1 MNSRFK
7 YTFASLSLV
16 LVAML
21 LMGAVLGQ
29 SASPEEP
36 YRHLAVF
43 TEVLSRIKSDYVEEP
58 DLKSV
63 TLGAMNGLL
72 ESIDPFASYLN
83 AEQFKEYSEKNGKQK
98 GDAGLVLSKRF
109 GYIGIVGVVP
119 NSPAAKAGLSTGD
132 VIETIQKVATRD
144 MPLAY
149 ADLLLQGA
157 PGSTVEMTVL
167 RVRKPEPEP
176 ITLTRA
182 VSALPAL
189 RSQLMEGQIGYIRPQ
204 TLEAGK
210 AKQVAAAA
218 ASLQKQGAKKLILDL
233 RSTALGSND
242 EGIQLANVFLPK
254 GLVTYL
260 QGQKMPRKDFEAAG
274 QPAVPDVPLVVITN
288 RGTANAAEIAAAALL
303 DNKRAEVVGERTY
316 GDAAVRRTIK
326 MEDGGALILSVAK
339 YYSPGGKSIQDN
351 GVTPSIPIAETDALT
366 TPDEVDESAPDT
378 PQAPAAAPTG
388 EDKLLKR
395 AIEVLVQGKGSSPA
409 ADTQASRK
417 VVGTAAGS
425 YNG

>member
-7 YTFASLSLV
+7 YTFASLSLL

-83 AEQFKEYSEKNGKQK
+83 TEQYKEYAEKNGKQRA
-98 GDAGLVLSKRF
+98 DVGLVLAKRF
-109 GYIGIVGVVP
+109 GYISVVGVVP
-119 NSPAAKAGLSTGD
+119 NSPAAKAGLTTGD
-132 VIETIQKVATRD
+132 VIETMQKVATRD

-182 VSALPAL
+182 ASALPGL
-189 RSQLMEGQIGYIRPQ
+189 RSQIMEGQIGYIRPQ

-233 RSTALGSND
+233 RSTAIGSND

-274 QPAVPDVPLVVITN
+274 QSTVPDVPLVVITN
-288 RGTANAAEIAAAALL
+288 RGTANAAEIVAAALL

-351 GVTPSIPIAETDALT
+351 GVTPSIPMAETDAPA

-378 PQAPAAAPTG
+378 PQAPTAAPTG

-395 AIEVLVQGKGSSPA
+395 AIEVLVQGKGSNPA

-417 VVGTAAGS
+417 AVGAAAGS